1 MTIEPISIRKQ
12 PWCRWWRGGQR
23 QLNMDSLVP
32 PLPARSQYMRGPFV
46 LWTVRSKHN
55 SFQSLYGQFG
65 PSLQCN
71 PPKERHMSIF
81 GLEKRTVLLERRE
94 YGINSTFL
102 NPPSPPEELYFYFHP
117 TEFAHQIDQNCAV
130 QAQDAWLLFLIL
142 CGRAKC
148 SLCSYGPCQ
157 ELFLGL
163 FGLNIF
169 SWLLLLSIR
178 GGSGRW

>member
-81 GLEKRTVLLERRE
+81 GLEKRTVLLGRRE

-102 NPPSPPEELYFYFHP
+102 NPPLP
-117 TEFAHQIDQNCAV
+117 
-130 QAQDAWLLFLIL
+130 AWGTI
-142 CGRAKC
+142 
-148 SLCSYGPCQ
+148 
-157 ELFLGL
+157 
-163 FGLNIF
+163 
-169 SWLLLLSIR
+169 LLLPPYWICTLDRSKLCCESA
-178 GGSGRW
+178 GCLVVVSHSLWQS